1 MSVES
6 LAGLLPSAAGL
17 PRAQVAGTDAQR
29 VQAAAVR
36 QQRDL
41 LLRQLADRSAGVA
54 EPDGRDML
62 AEDRDANGRQPWQ
75 RALSHHDPQNQD
87 PSRASR
93 TAGSECG
100 KAIDL
105 VG

>member
-1 MSVES
+1 MSVDG

-36 QQRDL
+36 QQRA
-41 LLRQLADRSAGVA
+41 QLSQQLGGRSAGVA

-62 AEDRDANGRQPWQ
+62 AEDRDANGRQTWQ
-75 RALSHHDPQNQD
+75 WAIGRRDPQDQD
-87 PSRASR
+87 PSNSAKVSG
-93 TAGSECG
+93 TACG
-100 KAIDL
+100 KSIDL